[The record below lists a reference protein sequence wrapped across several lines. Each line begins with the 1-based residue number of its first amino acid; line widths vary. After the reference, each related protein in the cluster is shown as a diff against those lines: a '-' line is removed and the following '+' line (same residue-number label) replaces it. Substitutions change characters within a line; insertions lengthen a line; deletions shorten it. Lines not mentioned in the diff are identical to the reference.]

1 MQKGLKYDG
10 KYWKYAL
17 KIASKQNSCI
27 FGVSLEANMVKSSFK
42 MRTSSLWPIDLK
54 PSLYRPFSM
63 TTILLLFGGILKYCY
78 TNENFRKPI
87 PKIHSNSVTVANVY
101 LVYGFLEEF

>member
-17 KIASKQNSCI
+17 KIASNLVHKQNSCI

-42 MRTSSLWPIDLK
+42 MRTSS
-54 PSLYRPFSM
+54 F
-63 TTILLLFGGILKYCY
+63 
-78 TNENFRKPI
+78 
-87 PKIHSNSVTVANVY
+87 
-101 LVYGFLEEF
+101 